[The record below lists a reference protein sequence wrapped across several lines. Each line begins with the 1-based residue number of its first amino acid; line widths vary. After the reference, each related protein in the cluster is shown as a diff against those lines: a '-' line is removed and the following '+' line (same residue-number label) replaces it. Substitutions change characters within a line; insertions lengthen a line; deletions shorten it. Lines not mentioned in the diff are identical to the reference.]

1 MMRIPGAVAVA
12 LSLSTFAACQQP
24 LPPDVGVEQAGL
36 SVCPGKST
44 LLGVDVSTYQ
54 GTVDWTKV
62 KASGRAFAITRV
74 GDGLGGDNTFDANW
88 AGIKKAGMVRGAY
101 QYFRASDDPKKQA
114 DILLA
119 KIGTPADGDLPP
131 TLDLETLD
139 GQSAATVVA
148 NVKTWLSYV
157 KTKTGRTPM
166 VYTSPGFWPS
176 IGSPDLSSYVLWVA
190 HWGTTCP
197 TMPTGWSTWAFH
209 QDADNGTVS
218 GIAGAVDTDVFD
230 GDQAALN
237 AIASNG
243 APPAVDGGTT
253 ADLGG
258 GGGADMAEVGGGG
271 SGGGGSGGSGGG
283 GGNGDNGGKGDQP
296 GATPMQGCSM
306 AATRGDA
313 PAPLA
318 SFGLLFAFVVVN
330 QLKKRDQKGRRGAR
344 GA

>member
-1 MMRIPGAVAVA
+1 MMTRAAVAVA
-12 LSLSTFAACQQP
+12 VLSLSTLACQEA
-24 LPPDVGVEQAGL
+24 LPPEAVGVEYEGL
-36 SVCPGKST
+36 SVCPGGKT
-44 LLGVDVSTYQ
+44 LSGVDVSTYQ
-54 GTVDWTKV
+54 GTVDWGKV

-88 AGIKKAGMVRGAY
+88 AGIKSAGMVRGAY
-101 QYFRASDDPKKQA
+101 QYFRASADPKQQA

-139 GQSAATVVA
+139 GQAAATVVA

-166 VYTSPGFWPS
+166 IYTSPGFWPS
-176 IGSPDLSSYVLWVA
+176 IGNPDLSAYVLWVA

-243 APPAVDGGTT
+243 TPPPADMGHAS

-258 GGGADMAEVGGGG
+258 AAPDLAGGG
-271 SGGGGSGGSGGG
+271 SASDDMAQAPGS
-283 GGNGDNGGKGDQP
+283 GGNGDTGGAGGKGDQP
-296 GATPMQGCSM
+296 GAPAHGCSF
-306 AATRGDA
+306 AARGDA
-313 PAPLA
+313 PGPLA
-318 SFGLLFAFVVVN
+318 ILFFALLVA
-330 QLKKRDQKGRRGAR
+330 QLKKRDQKWRRGVR

>member
-1 MMRIPGAVAVA
+1 MLRIVALAA
-12 LSLSTFAACQQP
+12 LSLSLSTLAACQQP
-24 LPPDVGVEQAGL
+24 TPLEVGVEQAGL
-36 SVCPGKST
+36 SVCPGSAT
-44 LLGVDVSTYQ
+44 LKGVDVSTYQ
-54 GTVDWTKV
+54 GTIDWPKV

-88 AGIKKAGMVRGAY
+88 AGIKSVGMVRGTY
-101 QYFRASDDPKKQA
+101 QYFRAGDDPKQQA

-139 GQSAATVVA
+139 GQSASTVVA

-166 VYTSPGFWPS
+166 IYTSPGFWPS
-176 IGSPDLSSYVLWVA
+176 IGNPDLSAYVLWVA

-197 TMPTGWSTWAFH
+197 TMPSGWSTWAFH

-218 GIAGAVDTDVFD
+218 GIAGGVDTDVFD

-243 APPAVDGGTT
+243 KPPAVDGGAP

-258 GGGADMAEVGGGG
+258 GGATPDLAENAPSGDMAEAAG
-271 SGGGGSGGSGGG
+271 S
-283 GGNGDNGGKGDQP
+283 GGNGDTGGGKGDQP
-296 GATPMQGCSM
+296 GAAPMNGCAM
-306 AATRGDA
+306 ATTRGDA

-318 SFGLLFAFVVVN
+318 LFVLLFAFVVGN
-330 QLKKRDQKGRRGAR
+330 QWNRRDQKRRRGAR
-344 GA
+344 GPA

>member
-1 MMRIPGAVAVA
+1 MMTRSAVAVA
-12 LSLSTFAACQQP
+12 VLSLSTLACQQP
-24 LPPDVGVEQAGL
+24 LPPEVGIEYEGL
-36 SVCPGKST
+36 SVCPGKTT
-44 LLGVDVSTYQ
+44 LTGVDVSTYQ

-88 AGIKKAGMVRGAY
+88 AGIKQAGMVRGAY
-101 QYFRASDDPKKQA
+101 QYFRASDDPKQQA

-148 NVKTWLSYV
+148 NVKSWLAYV
-157 KTKTGRTPM
+157 KMKTGRTPM

-176 IGSPDLSSYVLWVA
+176 IGSPDLSAYVLWVA

-243 APPAVDGGTT
+243 TPPAADMGQAAADLGNEAADLAGTT
-253 ADLGG
+253 ASADL
-258 GGGADMAEVGGGG
+258 AD
-271 SGGGGSGGSGGG
+271 SGGSGG
-283 GGNGDNGGKGDQP
+283 NGDTGGKGDQP
-296 GATPMQGCSM
+296 GSMAHGCSF
-306 AATRGDA
+306 AGTRGDA

-318 SFGLLFAFVVVN
+318 LWFVVVVAVAI
-330 QLKKRDQKGRRGAR
+330 QRRR
-344 GA
+344 RFN